1 MGIGV
6 VVVVADVAPVVS
18 WFDVEVGA
26 RSSGPLDDDFG
37 WNDAKVGADVTG
49 VAVVDAAG
57 TPKVKAANG
66 FAGLAGSS
74 VEG

>member
-1 MGIGV
+1 MRGHV
-6 VVVVADVAPVVS
+6 H
-18 WFDVEVGA
+18 
-26 RSSGPLDDDFG
+26 DFG
-37 WNDAKVGADVTG
+37 WNGAKVGADVAG

-74 VEG
+74 VED